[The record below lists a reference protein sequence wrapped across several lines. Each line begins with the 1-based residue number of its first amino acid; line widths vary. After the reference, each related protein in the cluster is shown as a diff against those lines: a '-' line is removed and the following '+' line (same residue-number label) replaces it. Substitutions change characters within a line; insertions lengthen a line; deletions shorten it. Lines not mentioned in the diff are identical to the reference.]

1 MPSTEISQY
10 RSQMVLPSGEQIYR
24 IITVV
29 VDKGDLPNLE
39 IFVTEIAD
47 ALDPTS
53 DRFVRIATPFD
64 LSNLT
69 TSRVTAVANDYTH
82 FLSAS
87 AVNDFGSLEAGIK
100 ATTELKGR
108 INNLVTTWLLYTG
121 EFLTSPA
128 AVYFFPSADE
138 TYIKLVKDAY
148 VSARAARISAESA
161 LSAWTTAVIDAEESI
176 DDLNSLLSFLTQLR
190 EGCNSL
196 LHAGTGHWIRLQADM
211 VVAYDYLSP
220 PGYTPPPNYSFVSPR
235 TGEVDTVLVA
245 NCNLIHGQYS
255 TTVTALSAAQ
265 TTLNNAQKEKNKAVA
280 DLTTAQETEDAA
292 LAAVIDVCPS
302 FDPATV

>member
-87 AVNDFGSLEAGIK
+87 AVNDFDSLEAGIK

-190 EGCNSL
+190 EGCTQL
-196 LHAGTGHWIRLQADM
+196 LDPASGYWTLLLVDM
-211 VVAYDYLSP
+211 ATAVP
-220 PGYTPPPNYSFVSPR
+220 PFVSPN
-235 TGEVDTVLVA
+235 TPLVGSILTA
-245 NCNLIHGQYS
+245 NCALIGGQYS